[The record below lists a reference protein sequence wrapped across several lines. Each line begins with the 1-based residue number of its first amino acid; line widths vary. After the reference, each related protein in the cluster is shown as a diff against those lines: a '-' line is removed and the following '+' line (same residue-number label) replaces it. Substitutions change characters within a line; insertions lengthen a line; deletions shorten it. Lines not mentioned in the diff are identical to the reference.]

1 MKSNGHDT
9 STSRVN
15 GHGPVPPSPAAHE
28 EMHAPHEQGRAAS
41 DDARDIPSAAVA
53 SSASAG
59 TERDAYAEVAPPRG
73 SGTKGGP
80 KSASHSAASGPPRAS
95 SETHAKGDKKTKRPA
110 HIPPGSLPL
119 PTDGVG
125 FVDAMH
131 AHVDLYLACARLV
144 KSGDE
149 RIAQR
154 MVERLLEMSYGK
166 SPTTSSD
173 GAPQP
178 TPDAAQPIEE

>member
-15 GHGPVPPSPAAHE
+15 GHGPVPPSRAAHDKDAPI
-28 EMHAPHEQGRAAS
+28 EMGRAAS

-59 TERDAYAEVAPPRG
+59 TERDACAEVAPPSE
-73 SGTKGGP
+73 SGTKRGP
-80 KSASHSAASGPPRAS
+80 KRASNSAATGAPRAS
-95 SETHAKGDKKTKRPA
+95 SEPHAKGDKKTKRPA
-110 HIPPGSLPL
+110 NIPPGSLPL